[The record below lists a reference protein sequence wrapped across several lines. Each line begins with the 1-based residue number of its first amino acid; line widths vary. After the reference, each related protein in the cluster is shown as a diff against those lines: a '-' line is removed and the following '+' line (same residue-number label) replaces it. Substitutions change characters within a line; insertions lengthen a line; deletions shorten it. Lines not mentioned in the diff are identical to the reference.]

1 MSSAQNYSN
10 YAARQFASGRVHPDT
25 IESLAVQL
33 PLLKNDIEQLIA
45 QHAPSHHDAEHIAG
59 VALRIARSHL
69 MMALIEYDLT
79 HAPTSETL
87 KVVTQTIS
95 RFADAAV
102 MHAMAVARA
111 SLIENHGEPLREDGS
126 PMPLWVMGMGK
137 LAGSELNVSSD
148 IDLIFVFEHEGET
161 TGRRK
166 LSHGEFF
173 DKLGRKIIKLL
184 DDVTEFGFVFRVDM
198 RLRPHG
204 SSGPLCVSLAMLE
217 KYFLGQARTWERF
230 AWLKS
235 RLINPSQASD
245 SLEQLITPFVF
256 RRYLD
261 YDAIDALRDVH
272 QKIRTKAD
280 AKQGH
285 DIKVGTGGIR
295 EIEFIVQLFQIIKGA
310 RQPSLQQKAT
320 LAVLPELGHL
330 SLLTAEKVA
339 ELSTHYTF
347 LRHLEH
353 RIQYF
358 EDAQTQTLPT
368 QAEVQEKLAHAM
380 QLPNFAALSEH
391 LHQLKSSVAEQF
403 NQLFEPVSDTALAHS
418 SEPQNDDDAAVLAA
432 FDTPN
437 TLQEFLARLSTDS
450 RITQLPERSQMRYR
464 QLVMHTLQILSA
476 QQPSPIPVEY
486 AMRVFNFLD
495 AIAKRSSYLALL
507 VEYPKALEYLITLF
521 IRSRWAGD
529 YLTVH
534 PILLDELLSP
544 ATLHTPPDW
553 TQVSSQLH
561 DLLLNATGDVERQM
575 DILRETHHAQIF
587 RLLAQELD
595 DIWTVEQLADHLSDL
610 TDLLLKQALHF
621 CWQAFAKRH
630 QDTPNFAI
638 IAYGKLG
645 GKEMGYASDLDLV
658 FLYDDEAQDAADI
671 YSRFAQR
678 LNNWLTAPTAAGV
691 LFETD
696 YRLRPN
702 GASGLLVTSLKMFKQ
717 YQAESAWFWEHLAIT
732 RARFCVGF
740 EPIGDWF
747 ESERRAILTQPRER
761 DTVISEILAMKQ
773 KIKDGHPNP
782 TELFDVKYDIGGMV
796 DIEFCVQALV
806 LLNSQNHPELIENKG
821 NIALLGRAAEA
832 GLINTQTAE
841 AAANAYRHYRAI
853 QHASRLQNINATRV
867 QPDQEKTHIDAVK
880 QLMNEVLKQ

>member
-1 MSSAQNYSN
+1 LQ
-10 YAARQFASGRVHPDT
+10 
-25 IESLAVQL
+25 
-33 PLLKNDIEQLIA
+33 
-45 QHAPSHHDAEHIAG
+45 
-59 VALRIARSHL
+59 
-69 MMALIEYDLT
+69 
-79 HAPTSETL
+79 
-87 KVVTQTIS
+87 
-95 RFADAAV
+95 
-102 MHAMAVARA
+102 
-111 SLIENHGEPLREDGS
+111 
-126 PMPLWVMGMGK
+126 
-137 LAGSELNVSSD
+137 
-148 IDLIFVFEHEGET
+148 
-161 TGRRK
+161 
-166 LSHGEFF
+166 
-173 DKLGRKIIKLL
+173 
-184 DDVTEFGFVFRVDM
+184 
-198 RLRPHG
+198 
-204 SSGPLCVSLAMLE
+204 
-217 KYFLGQARTWERF
+217 
-230 AWLKS
+230 
-235 RLINPSQASD
+235 
-245 SLEQLITPFVF
+245 QLITPFVF

-320 LAVLPELGHL
+320 LAVLPELGYL
-330 SLLTAEKVA
+330 NLLAPEKISG
-339 ELSTHYTF
+339 LTKNYIF

-353 RIQYF
+353 RIQYLD
-358 EDAQTQTLPT
+358 DAQTQTLPT
-368 QAEVQEKLAHAM
+368 QTEAQEKLAQAM
-380 QLPNFAALSEH
+380 QLPDFATLQT
-391 LHQLKSSVAEQF
+391 LLNKLMSSVAEQF
-403 NQLFEPVSDTALAHS
+403 NQLFEPVSDTALAHGS
-418 SEPQNDDDAAVLAA
+418 VPQNDDDAAVLAV
-432 FDTPN
+432 FDAPN
-437 TLQEFLARLSTDS
+437 TLQEFLARLSADS

-464 QLVMHTLQILSA
+464 QLVMHTLQILAKQQSA
-476 QQPSPIPVEY
+476 PIPVEY

-507 VEYPKALEYLITLF
+507 VEYPKVLEYLITLF

-529 YLTVH
+529 YLTAH

-553 TQVSSQLH
+553 TQLSSQLH

-595 DIWTVEQLADHLSDL
+595 GIWTVEQLADHLSDL
-610 TDLLLKQALHF
+610 TDLLLKQALYF

-658 FLYDDEAQDAADI
+658 FLYDDDALEAADI

-678 LNNWLTAPTAAGV
+678 LNNWLIAPTAAGV

-702 GASGLLVTSLKMFKQ
+702 GESGLLVTSLKMFKQ
-717 YQAESAWFWEHLAIT
+717 YQTESAWFWEHQAIT

-740 EPIGDWF
+740 EPIGQWF

-761 DTVISEILAMKQ
+761 DTVIAEILTMKQ
-773 KIKDGHPNP
+773 KIQDGHPNT
-782 TELFDVKYDIGGMV
+782 TELFDVKYDKGGMV

-806 LLNSQNHPELIENKG
+806 LLNSQNHPELIDNKG
-821 NIALLGRAAEA
+821 NIALLGRAADA
-832 GLINTQTAE
+832 GLITSATATN
-841 AAANAYRHYRAI
+841 AANAYRHYRAI

-867 QPDQEKTHIDAVK
+867 SPNEEKIHIEAVK